1 MMEIIIVS
9 DNPGKIKEYQDKL
22 KPIKLIPYKNILPIE
37 DIPETGKTFRQ
48 NAFLKADT
56 VHRMTNKA
64 CIADDSGLVVESLP
78 DELGV
83 HSKRFSIQ
91 MTDEANNKLLIKKL
105 KGIENRKAYFHTS
118 ICLILPFEKPRF
130 YEGQVHGEIIDQP
143 QGHHGFGYD
152 PIFKINELNQTLA
165 QLDIQ
170 EKNKFSHRAKAMDL
184 LIKDLK
190 NEYPDLF

>member
-130 YEGQVHGEIIDQP
+130 YEGQVHGEIIDQS